1 MFTEDQIDTTIR
13 GALLSVVYFLRCACD
28 YMIPQG
34 YGKIVNISSESS
46 YSKNN
51 ENIVLYAATKSAMN
65 GLTRGLANELAPFGI
80 MVNGV
85 APGLMFHDQLRYVF
99 DYPTEENLGVRQTM
113 CQGVADTICKR
124 PSLADKVANTVVYL
138 ASDANT
144 YIYGQTILNGGGI
157 NVF

>member
-1 MFTEDQIDTTIR
+1 
-13 GALLSVVYFLRCACD
+13 
-28 YMIPQG
+28 
-34 YGKIVNISSESS
+34 
-46 YSKNN
+46 
-51 ENIVLYAATKSAMN
+51 
-65 GLTRGLANELAPFGI
+65 

-124 PSLADKVANTVVYL
+124 PSLADEVANTVVYL